1 MQAHGASGD
10 LADQLVLNAHDE
22 RDGRLGRVEG
32 DSAPE
37 RRLPHVAI
45 VLPVYKDWPS
55 FARLLDGLDRVA
67 AAEAV
72 ELTIVA
78 VNDCPGPAG
87 ELVRPAPWAAI
98 RQLEILHLTRNL
110 GHQRAIAVGL
120 SHVEVSVRC
129 DCAVVMDADGEDQP
143 EDMVR
148 LIREFRGRNSEAIVV
163 AERRRRSEGSLF
175 RLSYRLYKAAFRLL
189 TGQSVDFGNFCLI
202 PRTLLVHV
210 VSMSEIWSN
219 FPAGLIQSRLPIRR
233 VPTARGKR
241 YEGRSTMNFVSLVMH
256 GLGAISVFS
265 DAVFIRVTLLS
276 LGFLVLTGMAITTV
290 LVLKVTGHATP
301 GWASNLAVSLSILAV
316 QMLMLSV
323 VAAFMV
329 LNNRTAATV
338 IPRLTYRN
346 FIMRR
351 EIVATQPA
359 TVAAR
364 AIA

>member
-1 MQAHGASGD
+1 MI
-10 LADQLVLNAHDE
+10 LNP
-22 RDGRLGRVEG
+22 RDDRAAVSAAGGEG
-32 DSAPE
+32 PRQSQTIA
-37 RRLPHVAI
+37 V
-45 VLPVYKDWPS
+45 VLPVYRDWPS
-55 FARLLDGLDRVA
+55 FTQLIDALDRVA
-67 AAEAV
+67 AAEGI
-72 ELTIVA
+72 ELSVVA
-78 VNDCPGPAG
+78 VNDCPGPAADM
-87 ELVRPAPWAAI
+87 VRRGRWSAI
-98 RQLEILHLTRNL
+98 SHLEVLHLTRNL

-120 SHVEVSVRC
+120 SHVEMSVRC
-129 DCAVVMDADGEDQP
+129 AGVVVMDADGEDQP
-143 EDMVR
+143 EDMIRLVR
-148 LIREFRGRNSEAIVV
+148 RFREDPAAIVV
-163 AERRRRSEGSLF
+163 AERSKRSEGSLF
-175 RLSYRLYKAAFRLL
+175 RSSYRLYKTAFRML

-202 PRTLLVHV
+202 PRPLLVHV

-233 VPTARGKR
+233 VPTARGRR
-241 YEGRSTMNFVSLVMH
+241 YEGRSSMNFIALVMH

-276 LGFLVLTGMAITTV
+276 LGFLVLTAAAIVVV
-290 LVLKVTGHATP
+290 LMLKFTGHATP

-351 EIVATQPA
+351 EIVLTQGARTPA
-359 TVAAR
+359 H

>member
-1 MQAHGASGD
+1 
-10 LADQLVLNAHDE
+10 LADQLILNTRND
-22 RDGRLGRVEG
+22 RDARPTREPDGA
-32 DSAPE
+32 SAMQRP
-37 RRLPHVAI
+37 LVA
-45 VLPVYKDWPS
+45 VVTPVYRDWPS
-55 FARLLDGLDRVA
+55 FARLLEGLDRVA
-67 AAEAV
+67 AAEGV
-72 ELTIVA
+72 DLTIVA
-78 VNDCPGPAG
+78 VNDCPGPAVAPDAG
-87 ELVRPAPWAAI
+87 GPWAAI
-98 RQLEILHLTRNL
+98 RQIEIIHLTRNL

-129 DCAVVMDADGEDQP
+129 ACVVVMDADGEDQP
-143 EDMVR
+143 EDVIGLLR
-148 LIREFRGRNSEAIVV
+148 AFRTAPTSIVV
-163 AERRRRSEGSLF
+163 AQRRKRSEGSLF
-175 RLSYRLYKAAFRLL
+175 RHSYRMYKTAFRLL
-189 TGQSVDFGNFCLI
+189 TGQNVDFGNFCLI
-202 PRTLLVHV
+202 PRPLLIHL

-219 FPAGLIQSRLPIRR
+219 FPAGIIQSRLPIVRL
-233 VPTARGKR
+233 PTARGTR
-241 YEGRSTMNFVSLVMH
+241 YEGRSTMNFVSLIMH

-276 LGFLVLTGMAITTV
+276 LGFLTLTCLAIVAV
-290 LVLKVTGHATP
+290 LVLKVSGHATP

-351 EIVATQPA
+351 ELVVVDAKAT
-359 TVAAR
+359 AR

>member
-1 MQAHGASGD
+1 
-10 LADQLVLNAHDE
+10 LADQLILNTRDDRDTRLARGPEDGSDGQRPLVAVLT
-22 RDGRLGRVEG
+22 
-32 DSAPE
+32 
-37 RRLPHVAI
+37 
-45 VLPVYKDWPS
+45 PVYKDWPS
-55 FARLLDGLDRVA
+55 FARLLEGLDRVA
-67 AAEAV
+67 AAEGIDLA
-72 ELTIVA
+72 IVA
-78 VNDCPGPAG
+78 VNDCPGPAVDPIAG
-87 ELVRPAPWAAI
+87 GPWTAI
-98 RQLEILHLTRNL
+98 RQIEILHLTRNL

-120 SHVEVSVRC
+120 SHVEVSIRC
-129 DCAVVMDADGEDQP
+129 ACAVVMDADGEDQP
-143 EDMVR
+143 EDVIA
-148 LIREFRGRNSEAIVV
+148 LVREFRTAPASIIV
-163 AERRRRSEGSLF
+163 AQRRKRSEGSLF
-175 RLSYRLYKAAFRLL
+175 RYSYRLYKAVFRAL
-189 TGQSVDFGNFCLI
+189 TGQNVDFGNFCLI
-202 PRTLLVHV
+202 PRPLLIHV

-233 VPTARGKR
+233 VPTARGTR

-276 LGFLVLTGMAITTV
+276 LGFLVLTCMAIVAV
-290 LVLKVTGHATP
+290 LLLKVTGHATP

-351 EIVATQPA
+351 ELVAIEA
-359 TVAAR
+359 KASAR

>member
-1 MQAHGASGD
+1 MAPHHAGST
-10 LADQLVLNAHDE
+10 LAEQLVLNS
-22 RDGRLGRVEG
+22 RDDRDNRLGRAGEG
-32 DSAPE
+32 EGEPSGPPLIA
-37 RRLPHVAI
+37 V

-55 FARLLDGLDRVA
+55 FARLLEGLDRVA
-67 AAEAV
+67 TAASID
-72 ELTIVA
+72 LTIVA
-78 VNDCPGPAG
+78 VNDCPGPVASPIG
-87 ELVRPAPWAAI
+87 GGPWSAI
-98 RQLEILHLTRNL
+98 RQIEILHLTRNL

-120 SHVEVSVRC
+120 SHVEVSIRC
-129 DCAVVMDADGEDQP
+129 DAVAVMDADGEDQP
-143 EDMVR
+143 ED
-148 LIREFRGRNSEAIVV
+148 LIGLVQELRNGPAAIVV
-163 AERRRRSEGSLF
+163 AQRRKRSEGKVF
-175 RLSYRLYKAAFRLL
+175 RWSYRLYKTAFRLL
-189 TGQSVDFGNFCLI
+189 TGQNVDFGNFCVI
-202 PRTLLVHV
+202 PRALLVHV

-233 VPTARGKR
+233 LPTARGTR

-265 DAVFIRVTLLS
+265 DSVFIRVTLLS
-276 LGFLVLTGMAITTV
+276 LGFLAVTCMAIAAV

-329 LNNRTAATV
+329 LNNRTAVTV

-351 EIVATQPA
+351 ELVAIESA
-359 TVAAR
+359 KAR

>member
-1 MQAHGASGD
+1 MARCRARGALAEQLTLDTRDEDGD
-10 LADQLVLNAHDE
+10 
-22 RDGRLGRVEG
+22 DGG
-32 DSAPE
+32 S
-37 RRLPHVAI
+37 RLPRIAV

-55 FARLLDGLDRVA
+55 FARLLEGLDRVA
-67 AAEAV
+67 AAEGV
-72 ELTIVA
+72 ELTVVA
-78 VNDCPGPAG
+78 VNDCPGSSG
-87 ELVRPAPWAAI
+87 ELVRPAPWTAV
-98 RQLEILHLTRNL
+98 RHLEILHLTRNL

-120 SHVEVSVRC
+120 SHIEVSVRC
-129 DCAVVMDADGEDQP
+129 DCVVVMDADGEDQP
-143 EDMVR
+143 QDMVR
-148 LIREFRGRNSEAIVV
+148 LIRESRDHPATIVV
-163 AERRRRSEGSLF
+163 AERRKRSEGSVF
-175 RLSYRLYKAAFRLL
+175 RYSYRLYKSAFRLL

-202 PRTLLVHV
+202 PKPLLIHV

-233 VPTARGKR
+233 VPTARGTR
-241 YEGRSTMNFVSLVMH
+241 YEGRSTMNFVALVMH

-276 LGFLVLTGMAITTV
+276 LGFLALTCMAIVAV
-290 LVLKVTGHATP
+290 LLLKVTGHATP

-351 EIVATQPA
+351 ELVATQPA
-359 TVAAR
+359 KVAAR

>member
-1 MQAHGASGD
+1 MRVSNSGCALAEQLILDTRDDDRNENGA
-10 LADQLVLNAHDE
+10 
-22 RDGRLGRVEG
+22 
-32 DSAPE
+32 
-37 RRLPHVAI
+37 RLPHAAI

-55 FARLLDGLDRVA
+55 FARLLEGLNSAA
-67 AAEAV
+67 AAEGV
-72 ELTIVA
+72 ELTVIA
-78 VNDCPGPAG
+78 VNDCPGPAS
-87 ELVRPAPWAAI
+87 ELVRPAPWSAV
-98 RQLEILHLTRNL
+98 RHFEILHLTRNL

-129 DCAVVMDADGEDQP
+129 DCVVVMDADGEDRP
-143 EDMVR
+143 EDMISM
-148 LIREFRGRNSEAIVV
+148 IREFRDHPSAIVV
-163 AERRRRSEGSLF
+163 AERRKRSESAVF
-175 RLSYRLYKAAFRLL
+175 RSGYRLYKSAFRLM

-202 PRTLLVHV
+202 PRPLLVHV

-233 VPTARGKR
+233 VPTARGTR
-241 YEGRSTMNFVSLVMH
+241 YEGRSTMNFVALVMH

-265 DAVFIRVTLLS
+265 DSVFIRVTLLS
-276 LGFLVLTGMAITTV
+276 LGFLVLTCMAIVAV
-290 LVLKVTGHATP
+290 LLLKVTGHATP

-359 TVAAR
+359 KLIAR